1 MSILF
6 VGTAHLPGLLAVTL
20 DILFS
25 SVEVQHDDR
34 GAVGEVSW
42 AQNFT
47 VSVAGVTVDL
57 LQPLIVTS
65 AWLHTSLASG
75 SHISLATHIS
85 SL

>member
-57 LQPLIVTS
+57 LQHHVVRVS
-65 AWLHTSLASG
+65 VQCS
-75 SHISLATHIS
+75 
-85 SL
+85 